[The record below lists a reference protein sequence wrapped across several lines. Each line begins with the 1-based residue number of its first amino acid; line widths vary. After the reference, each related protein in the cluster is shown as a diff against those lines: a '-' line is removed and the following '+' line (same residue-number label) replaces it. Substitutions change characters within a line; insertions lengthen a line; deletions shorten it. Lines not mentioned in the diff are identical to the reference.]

1 MTTIAQMSERVRA
14 VLTDDLL
21 TPTYRSLPNRTPTT
35 GHCYA
40 ASEALYH
47 LLGGKAAG
55 WIPVRLRHEGGPHWF
70 LRHLDGTIL
79 DATSDQFDTPV
90 PHGQGTG
97 CGFLTRLPSK
107 RAAEIIR
114 RVDAA

>member
-1 MTTIAQMSERVRA
+1 MLSEQVRS

-21 TPTYRSLPNRTPTT
+21 KPAYRALPGRKPTT

-47 LLGGKAAG
+47 LLGGKDAG
-55 WIPVRLRHEGGPHWF
+55 WTPVRIRHDGGPHWF
-70 LRHLDGTIL
+70 LRHLDGTVL
-79 DATSDQFDTPV
+79 DATGDQFDTPV
-90 PHGQGTG
+90 PHGDGIG
-97 CGFLTRLPSK
+97 CGFLTTAPSA

-114 RVDAA
+114 RLGQS